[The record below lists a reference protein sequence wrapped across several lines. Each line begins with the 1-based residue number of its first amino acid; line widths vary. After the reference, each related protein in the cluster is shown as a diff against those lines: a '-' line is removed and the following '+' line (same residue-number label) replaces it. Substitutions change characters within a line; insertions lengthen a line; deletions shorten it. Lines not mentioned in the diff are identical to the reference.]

1 MGTRRLVSALIFAVV
16 ACPSSAITDVE
27 ERLSPYDQ
35 LDGPVSNDVNR
46 DRLITPLS
54 GLRAIY
60 DPSGT
65 VKADASNRMGN
76 FLVVGPSELRT
87 IRSMDITTDRSA
99 DLVAKDLYVGLD
111 ERNGERV
118 LLTGNLIVKY
128 LPDFD
133 IEAVQGDDTLS
144 LVKNFPAIRTA
155 FFEILDHGA
164 LRDIE
169 KSLRQNPSVVDVRME
184 QVQLGKRAR

>member
-1 MGTRRLVSALIFAVV
+1 
-16 ACPSSAITDVE
+16 
-27 ERLSPYDQ
+27 
-35 LDGPVSNDVNR
+35 
-46 DRLITPLS
+46 
-54 GLRAIY
+54 
-60 DPSGT
+60 
-65 VKADASNRMGN
+65 MGN

-87 IRSMDITTDRSA
+87 IRSMDITTERSA

-118 LLTGNLIVKY
+118 LLTGNIIVKY

-144 LVKNFPAIRTA
+144 LVKNFTAIRTA

-164 LRDIE
+164 LREIE
-169 KSLRQNPSVVDVRME
+169 RSLRQNPSVVNVRME